1 MMQRVE
7 KTFAGRRLTIETGRM
22 AKQAAGAA
30 VVRFGDTMVLA
41 TVTVSETVSSLPFF
55 PLTVEY
61 KERTYA
67 AGKIP
72 GGFIKRE
79 GRPHDAEILSARI
92 IDRSIR
98 PLFPE
103 GFKNEVQVFVY
114 VISADQENDA
124 DVLALV
130 ATSFALNASKVPF
143 AGTIAGVRI
152 GRVQN
157 KWVLNPTF
165 QQLEYSDMELVVA
178 GSRDSIVM
186 VEGGALEVNE
196 DDVVEALQVAH
207 RGIAELID
215 IQEELLARI
224 DRPAKME
231 WTRAEP
237 PEGMVTRVKE
247 LAEGRIAEAINQK
260 DKHTRI
266 EAVARVKREVS
277 ELLLAEFPDN
287 PKDIHTLVGDVEYDS
302 LRSQVLDTGKRVD
315 GRDPNEVRPISID
328 TGLLPRAHGSALFTR
343 GQTQALVVTTLGTAN
358 DVQRL
363 DTIDDAG
370 ETTKSFMLHYNFP
383 PFSTGEVRPVRGT
396 SRREIGHGNLAERAL
411 QSVLPPFDEFPYTIR
426 IVSDVLESN
435 GSSSMASV
443 CGGSLA
449 MMDAGVPIRAA
460 VAGVAMGL
468 IKEGDRYAILTD
480 ILGTEDHL
488 GDLDFKVAGTA
499 DGITAIQMDM
509 KVEGLDVAILRE
521 ALTRAREGR
530 LHILGEMN
538 KALAQPREELSPYA
552 PRIVTVQINP
562 EKIGDLIGPKGK
574 TIRGIQDETGA
585 EITVDDTGMVTIAAV
600 GGESMERAR
609 QMVRAVT
616 AEPVV
621 GEIYEGTVKS
631 TTAFGAFVEIM
642 PGTEA
647 LLHISEL
654 RHGRTEKTEDVVKKG
669 DHVRVKLI
677 DRDER
682 GRLRLSMKALEP
694 APGQENG
701 GESGAAPAAPA
712 AGETAAPRERQ
723 ERGGRPPR
731 ERRERAESAAGAE
744 GEQGATGEEGAPA
757 ATATS
762 GGGDGRGRRPRRGSG
777 RSGGDRSRE

>member
-1 MMQRVE
+1 MMQQVE
-7 KTFAGRRLTIETGRM
+7 RTFAGRRLRIETGRM
-22 AKQAAGAA
+22 AKQAAGSA
-30 VVRFGDTMVLA
+30 VVQFGDTVVIA
-41 TVTVSETVSSLPFF
+41 TVTVSDQQSPLPFF

-124 DVLALV
+124 DVLALL
-130 ATSFALNASKVPF
+130 ATSYALNASRIPF
-143 AGTIAGVRI
+143 AAPIAGVRV
-152 GRVQN
+152 GRIQG

-165 QQLEYSDMELVVA
+165 QQLGYSDMELVVSA
-178 GSRDSIVM
+178 SNDSIVM
-186 VEGGALEVNE
+186 VEGGALEVSE
-196 DDVVEALQVAH
+196 TDVLDALTVAQK
-207 RGIAELID
+207 GIRELIGA
-215 IQEELLARI
+215 QEELLTKAGRA
-224 DRPAKME
+224 PKME
-231 WTRAEP
+231 WTKAEA
-237 PEGMVTRVKE
+237 PEGLVTRVKE
-247 LAEGRIAEAINQK
+247 LAQGKISDALNQK

-266 EAVARVKREVS
+266 DAVERAKKELAD
-277 ELLLAEFPDN
+277 LLLADFPDGAR
-287 PKDIHTLVGDVEYDS
+287 DIHTLLGDVEYHS
-302 LRSQVLDTGKRVD
+302 LRSQVLESGHRVD
-315 GRDPNEVRPISID
+315 GRTSREVRAISID
-328 TGLLPRAHGSALFTR
+328 TSLLPRTHGSALFTR
-343 GQTQALVVTTLGTAN
+343 GQTQALVVATLGTAD

-363 DTIDDAG
+363 DTIDDAA

-383 PFSTGEVRPVRGT
+383 PFSTGEVRPMRGT

-411 QSVLPPFDEFPYTIR
+411 QGVLPPFEEFPYTIR
-426 IVSDVLESN
+426 IVSDILESN

-449 MMDAGVPIRAA
+449 LFDAGVPTRAA

-468 IKEGDRYAILTD
+468 IKEGSKYAILTD

-488 GDLDFKVAGTA
+488 GDMDFKVAGTSN
-499 DGITAIQMDM
+499 GITSIQMDI
-509 KVEGLDVAILRE
+509 KIEGLDLSIMRE
-521 ALTRAREGR
+521 ALDQAREGR
-530 LHILGEMN
+530 LHILGEME
-538 KALAQPREELSPYA
+538 KALAAPRADLSPYA

-585 EITVDDTGMVTIAAV
+585 EISVDDSGTVTIAAV
-600 GGESMERAR
+600 GGEAMERAR
-609 QMVRAVT
+609 QMVQAIT
-616 AEPVV
+616 QEPIV
-621 GEIYEGTVKS
+621 GEVYEGLVKS
-631 TTAFGAFVEIM
+631 TTAFGAFVEIL

-647 LLHISEL
+647 LLHISEM

-669 DHVRVKLI
+669 DRVKVKLI

-682 GRLRLSMKALEP
+682 GRLRLSMKALQPKPEGDTGEGAGNGSEP
-694 APGQENG
+694 RRDRGD
-701 GESGAAPAAPA
+701 
-712 AGETAAPRERQ
+712 
-723 ERGGRPPR
+723 RGGRGDRPPR
-731 ERRERAESAAGAE
+731 EAVGATAGEGGEQSYSAQAPEE
-744 GEQGATGEEGAPA
+744 GEE
-757 ATATS
+757 S
-762 GGGDGRGRRPRRGSG
+762 GDRPERSDRPRRPRRGGGG
-777 RSGGDRSRE
+777 RGPGGGRPRE